1 MVYNVI
7 WVIALNKTYIG
18 NRIAELRIAKG
29 VSAREMSLAL
39 GQNASY
45 INKIENQRSLP
56 ASDVLLEIC
65 DYLGITPS
73 EFFDEGNSVPE
84 HHRQLYADIR
94 RLSPSQTKLVSELV
108 AEIARGNK

>member
-1 MVYNVI
+1 MEKIY
-7 WVIALNKTYIG
+7 IA
-18 NRIAELRIAKG
+18 NRIANLRSAKG
-29 VSAREMSLAL
+29 VSAREMSLSI

-56 ASDVLLEIC
+56 AVDALMDIC
-65 DYLGITPS
+65 DYFGITMS

-94 RLSPSQTKLVSELV
+94 RLTPAQTRLMSDLAAEL
-108 AEIARGNK
+108 AGRNAQ